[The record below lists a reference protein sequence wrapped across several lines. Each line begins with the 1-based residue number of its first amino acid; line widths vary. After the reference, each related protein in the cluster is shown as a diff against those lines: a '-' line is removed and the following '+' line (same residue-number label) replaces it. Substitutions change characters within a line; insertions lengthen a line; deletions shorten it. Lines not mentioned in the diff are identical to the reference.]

1 MRNNVR
7 TIFLTTALQAQF
19 LSQFSAQFQSQFQ
32 SLFLVFTKIINTQ
45 GKQKHRHPNSH
56 IALLIEMLRII
67 RKP

>member
-19 LSQFSAQFQSQFQ
+19 LSQFQ